1 MVPLGERKGERKDE
15 LEDGERTETQR
26 RGQGREKERKRQ
38 GRKVIIYPMS
48 SYCSI
53 VRNSLF
59 IWTFQAGQW

>member
-1 MVPLGERKGERKDE
+1 M
-15 LEDGERTETQR
+15 EDGERTETQR

-53 VRNSLF
+53 VSNSLF
-59 IWTFQAGQW
+59 RWTFQAGQW